1 MNDYI
6 LDIFLVVLA
15 LINTLASS
23 YIIYAPGYGKS
34 QKISQVILIWLLPV
48 FGAAFFSAFLWFDR
62 LEYRYVRDEDAN
74 RKAISNTETVEQA
87 ISSDAHDTD

>member
-1 MNDYI
+1 MNAYF
-6 LDIFLVVLA
+6 LDIFIVVLA
-15 LINTLASS
+15 VSNVLASS

-34 QKISQVILIWLLPV
+34 QKIIQVILIWLLPV

-74 RKAISNTETVEQA
+74 QTAISNSEAVDQA